1 MSSLKKPFSSPLF
14 ALLAFLGAQAHA
26 ADLTVVNF
34 GGANGD
40 AQKAAYIEP
49 FEKISGRKVVAVA
62 YNGELAKVKAM
73 VETNS
78 VSWDAV
84 EIEAGQLGR
93 ACEEG
98 LLEKIDFAKIGKKA
112 DFMPEAIHECG
123 VGAFVWST
131 ALAYN
136 ADKLKVAPTGWADF
150 WNVTKF
156 PGKRSMRKGAR
167 YNLEFALMADGVPTR
182 DVYKVLGTKAGVERA
197 FKKLDQLKPNI
208 QWWEAGAQPPQFLV
222 AGDVVMTTAYN
233 GRIDSARREGRNL
246 QVVWSGSIFDLDYWV
261 IPKGAPNKALAEK
274 FIAYTSSPE
283 AQKNFAGK
291 IAYGPVNR
299 SALPLLDAKTLAGL
313 PTAAAN
319 MKDAVGSD
327 LKFWTDHGEDL
338 EQRFTA
344 WFVK

>member
-1 MSSLKKPFSSPLF
+1 MMSLKIPLSF
-14 ALLAFLGAQAHA
+14 ALLAFLGAQVNA

-34 GGANGD
+34 GGANGN

-49 FEKISGRKVVAVA
+49 FEKSSGSKVVAVA
-62 YNGELAKVKAM
+62 YNGGLAKIKAM

-84 EIEAGQLGR
+84 ELEAGDLGR

-98 LLEKIDFAKIGKKA
+98 LLEKIDFSKIGKKA

-123 VGAFVWST
+123 IGTFVWST

-136 ADKLKVAPTGWADF
+136 ADKLNTAPTGWADF
-150 WNVTKF
+150 WNVAKF

-167 YNLEFALMADGVPTR
+167 YNLEFALMADGVPNN

-246 QVVWSGSIFDLDYWV
+246 QIVWSGSIFDLDYWV

-274 FIAYTSSPE
+274 FIAYSSSLQ
-283 AQKNFAGK
+283 AQKNYAEK

-299 SALPLLDAKTLAGL
+299 TALPLLDAKTLASL
-313 PTAAAN
+313 PTASAN
-319 MKDAVGSD
+319 MKNAIGSD

-344 WFVK
+344 WFIQ